1 MKRLGRYFTA
11 GLTGAALMLCAAP
24 AWSMAQP
31 VEEAISFEA
40 ASGEAVAAFQGSF
53 QVPENRADPDSR
65 MIEIGYVRFPAT
77 TDTPG
82 DPIVYLA
89 GGPGGSGTGTARER
103 RFPLF
108 MEMRRH
114 GDVIAYDQRGTGL
127 SASAPRCESSVALP
141 DLEPVTD
148 LDAAQAYQQAVVECA
163 AFWAGEGVDLR
174 GYTTAQSAADLS
186 DLRRHL
192 GAEQIDLWGISYGS
206 HLAFAALNA
215 MPDEIG
221 KVIIASAE
229 GLDQTV
235 KYPARTDAYLRR
247 IQAAVNTQPA
257 AAALY
262 PDIEA
267 MIRRV
272 QARLEDEPM
281 LVEYPRRDGSTA
293 QILIQRRHGQEFIS
307 RLSSDPQF
315 AALML
320 AVYRGLDEGDTS
332 VLAGVLPFFHNPGS
346 TISLSAMS
354 TAMDRASGIS
364 AERLAE
370 VERQIPTSMVGG
382 SLNFPMPQILP
393 VLTELDLGPDF
404 RRGPLGDTPILLLSG
419 TLDGRTYPDS
429 QREAVAG
436 MSEVTQ
442 VTVVNA
448 GHNLF
453 MTSPEVHEVMH
464 AFMEGRP
471 IETGDIV
478 VELPDF
484 TQMPF

>member
-1 MKRLGRYFTA
+1 MTRTGRYFA
-11 GLTGAALMLCAAP
+11 AALTGAALFAAP
-24 AWSMAQP
+24 LQAQP
-31 VEEAISFEA
+31 VEEAITFEA
-40 ASGEAVAAFQGSF
+40 GNGESVAAFQGSF
-53 QVPENRADPDSR
+53 EVPENRADPNSR

-77 TDTPG
+77 TETPG

-108 MEMRRH
+108 MQMRRH
-114 GDVIAYDQRGTGL
+114 ADVIAYDQRGTGL
-127 SASAPRCESSVALP
+127 SANAPRCESSVGLP

-148 LDAAQAYQQAVVECA
+148 AEAAQLYQQAVIECA
-163 AFWAGEGVDLR
+163 AFWASEGVDLR
-174 GYTTAQSAADLS
+174 GYTTAESAADLS

-206 HLAFAALNA
+206 HLAFAALNS

-221 KVIIASAE
+221 KVIVASAE

-235 KYPARTDAYLRR
+235 KYPARSDEYVRR

-262 PDIEA
+262 PDIEG

-272 QARLEDEPM
+272 QARLEEEPM
-281 LVEYPRRDGSTA
+281 LVEYPQRDGSMA
-293 QILIQRRHGQEFIS
+293 QILIQRRHGQEMVS
-307 RLSSDPQF
+307 RMSSDPQF
-315 AALML
+315 AAVML
-320 AVYRGLDEGDTS
+320 AVYAALDQGDTS
-332 VLAGVLPFFHNPGS
+332 VLQGVLPFFYTPGS
-346 TISLSAMS
+346 TIRLSAMS

-370 VERQIPTSMVGG
+370 VERQIPTAMVGG
-382 SLNFPMPQILP
+382 YLNFPMPQILP
-393 VLTELDLGPDF
+393 VLTELDLGPEF
-404 RRGPLGDTPILLLSG
+404 RRGPFGDTPTLLLSG

-436 MSEVTQ
+436 MSDVTWII
-442 VTVVNA
+442 VENA

-453 MTSPEVHEVMH
+453 MSSPEVHEAMH
-464 AFMEGRP
+464 AFMEDRP
-471 IETGDIV
+471 VGNDRIIV
-478 VELPDF
+478 EAPDF